1 MIPAMESSIE
11 HFKARTNT
19 LFLVD
24 GLGAAWTAGCLFFI
38 LRPFHPYF
46 GMPPHV
52 LTYLAVIG
60 LVLCVYSLACSLWLK
75 GHAAPFL
82 KAIGIGNGL
91 YCAVTMVL
99 LYVHFRHLTMLGL
112 LYFIVEIA
120 IIAGIVYVELQVA
133 TALRTDACRD
143 AIDRVSRTDNG
154 PAR

>member
-1 MIPAMESSIE
+1 MESSIAY
-11 HFKARTNT
+11 FRARTRA

-24 GLGAAWTAGCLFFI
+24 GLGAAWTAGCLFFL

-60 LVLCVYSLACSLWLK
+60 LVLCIYSLACSLWLK

-82 KAIGIGNGL
+82 KAVGIGNGL

-99 LYVHFRHLTMLGL
+99 LYVHFHHLTMLGL

-133 TALRTDACRD
+133 AALRTDAS
-143 AIDRVSRTDNG
+143 ITDERHG
-154 PAR
+154 